1 MSDRP
6 FFWGDLT
13 SAEFRALDPEC
24 TIVVLPVAAVEQ
36 HGPHLPVLTDTAIA
50 DGMLVT
56 LRRMLPR
63 ELRVLVLPTQA
74 YGKSN
79 EHLLSPGTVTLTAQ
93 TLIDVLIEIG
103 ANIARVG
110 LRKVVLMNSHGGTAK
125 CSASSRENCASA
137 TTCSVSLRI
146 GGASGYRRGCTAR
159 PTRNPASTRATSRP
173 R

>member
-13 SAEFRALDPEC
+13 SVEFRALDPEC

-110 LRKVVLMNSHGGTAK
+110 LRKVVLMNSHGGN
-125 CSASSRENCASA
+125 SDVLGIVSRELRVRHDMLSV
-137 TTCSVSLRI
+137 TTHWRRFGLPPGLYSL
-146 GGASGYRRGCTAR
+146 ADENT
-159 PTRNPASTRATSRP
+159 ASTRATSRP